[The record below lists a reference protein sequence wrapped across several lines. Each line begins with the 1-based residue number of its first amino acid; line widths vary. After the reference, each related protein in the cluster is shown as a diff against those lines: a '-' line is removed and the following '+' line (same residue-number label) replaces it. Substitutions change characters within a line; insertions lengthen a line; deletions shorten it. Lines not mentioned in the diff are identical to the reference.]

1 MGRRRFWAVE
11 ALPGPDR
18 GAALPMALVK
28 AGLRLVGGADL
39 ADAITDLT
47 GLGRRKFR
55 QLVAEAN
62 GLYDQPGELRHLSN
76 DDRQAAEM
84 LITDLFPP
92 WPGDAPLAATLEASR
107 LSIIAQSV
115 NPRRLIS

>member
-47 GLGRRKFR
+47 GLGRR
-55 QLVAEAN
+55 
-62 GLYDQPGELRHLSN
+62 S
-76 DDRQAAEM
+76 
-84 LITDLFPP
+84 
-92 WPGDAPLAATLEASR
+92 
-107 LSIIAQSV
+107 SV
-115 NPRRLIS
+115 SS